1 MNFKIEI
8 CVDTVES
15 AILAQDAGADRIE
28 LCSSLLE
35 GGITPGT
42 GTISSARKNL
52 TIALNVII
60 RPRGGD
66 FLYNNIDYEIMK
78 KDIDICGE
86 CGADGIVTGILKPD
100 GDIDIERT
108 YELIEHA
115 RPMSVTFHR
124 AFDMC
129 NDPLKGLED
138 VIATGA
144 DRLLTSGQKNKAED
158 GMELLLQ
165 LSKLA
170 DGRIIIMP
178 GSGINESNIL
188 SIARETNAQE
198 FHLTGRKTI
207 YSEMIFKMMN
217 ISMGGS
223 PSLSEFSRKVVD
235 HDMIKRIINDLR
247 RI

>member
-188 SIARETNAQE
+188 SIARKTNAQE

-207 YSEMIFKMMN
+207 YSEMIFKMPN

>member
-207 YSEMIFKMMN
+207 YSEMIFKMPN

>member
-1 MNFKIEI
+1 
-8 CVDTVES
+8 
-15 AILAQDAGADRIE
+15 
-28 LCSSLLE
+28 LE

>member
-188 SIARETNAQE
+188 SIARKTNAQE